1 MRKGESGYDLQ
12 DEWIKSLAANDYG
25 HDAWALLSLRR
36 RRPFAAK

>member
-25 HDAWALLSLRR
+25 HDAWSLLSLRR